1 MRVFRRLFAAILI
14 ALAGALAACATNPVT
29 GESNFVLMS
38 EAEERRLGAR
48 FHRQILEQQEV
59 YDDPELQAY
68 VDRIGQRLAAKSHR
82 PQLGFQF
89 TVLDDAGVNAF
100 AVPGG
105 YIYITR
111 GIMAYFD
118 SEAEL
123 AGVLGHEIGHV
134 TARHSV
140 RQYSTATATGILG
153 SILIAQAGGGRT
165 GQQLFDIVH
174 TAAIRG
180 YGREHELESDRLG
193 AQYLARAGYDSQQM
207 LQVVRIL
214 KDQELYE
221 IHRAREEGREPRVY
235 HGVFSTHPDNDT
247 RLQEVI
253 RAAKRFEVPD
263 PGPPGEEKYLR
274 MIEGMPFGPS
284 ADQGV
289 VDDHEFLH
297 GPLDA
302 ALRAPEDWTIINR
315 PDRLIFEAP
324 GGKAGLVATL
334 DKAATTDDP
343 RKRLTDEV
351 GELEQAQSLSVH
363 GFEGYTG
370 IAIGRTQAGAGR
382 TRHALVIKGEQAWY
396 FRSVAPDDEE
406 FARLD
411 DAFLGIIRSLHALTP
426 VERERAE
433 PLRIELVRAAAGD
446 SYESLARDTPRLQ
459 DAAARMRLLN
469 GDWPDGEPR
478 PGELVKVLR

>member
-1 MRVFRRLFAAILI
+1 MQACRRLSAAMLI
-14 ALAGALAACATNPVT
+14 ALAGTLAACATNPVT
-29 GESNFVLMS
+29 GEPDFVLMS
-38 EAEERRLGAR
+38 EVEERRLGAR
-48 FHRQILEQQEV
+48 YHKQILAEQRV
-59 YDDPELQAY
+59 YDDPELQSY
-68 VDRIGQRLAAKSHR
+68 VDRIGQRLARKSHR
-82 PQLGFQF
+82 PELGYQF
-89 TVLDDAGVNAF
+89 TVLDDDSVNAF
-100 AVPGG
+100 ALPGG

-153 SILIAQAGGGRT
+153 SILLAEAGAGRA

-207 LQVVRIL
+207 LEVVRIL

-253 RAAKRFEVPD
+253 RAAKKFEVAD
-263 PGPPGEEKYLR
+263 ARPPGEETYLR
-274 MIEGMPFGPS
+274 MIEGMPWGPS

-289 VDDHEFLH
+289 IDDHEFLH
-297 GPLDA
+297 GPLDV
-302 ALRAPEDWTIINR
+302 ALRAPRGWTIVNR

-324 GGKAGLVATL
+324 GGRAGVIATL
-334 DKAATTDDP
+334 DKAAVTDDP

-351 GELEQAQSLSVH
+351 GELEQGRSLSVH
-363 GFEGYTG
+363 GLDGYTG
-370 IAIGRTQAGAGR
+370 IAIGRTRAGADR
-382 TRHALVIKGEQAWY
+382 TRYALIIKGEQAWY
-396 FRSVAPDDEE
+396 FRGLAPDNETFE
-406 FARLD
+406 RLD
-411 DAFLGIIRSLHALTP
+411 DEFLDIIHSLHALT
-426 VERERAE
+426 
-433 PLRIELVRAAAGD
+433 
-446 SYESLARDTPRLQ
+446 
-459 DAAARMRLLN
+459 
-469 GDWPDGEPR
+469 
-478 PGELVKVLR
+478 